1 MQQGMKK
8 SDDKSESAGDGL
20 LATYLVRV
28 KEEVYSSSG
37 CTCVCVCG
45 WVGGWVGGGCGCGF
59 VCDVVE
65 H

>member
-8 SDDKSESAGDGL
+8 SDDKSEGAGDGL

-45 WVGGWVGGGCGCGF
+45 
-59 VCDVVE
+59 
-65 H
+65 